1 MKVAM
6 LAIGLLLPSAR
17 RMVAYWLVVVA
28 WVLVVSAG
36 LEPTGAR
43 SALLWGLELRGFGM
57 SAEEVVERAYLE
69 MMFHVWTLVTLPFA
83 CFVAFRPL
91 MRTFRGDFQQFLRY
105 GRRSCLFIEG
115 TRLGALAVTYAGV
128 AAPFAVGGL
137 IGRWRHGL
145 GWVPCFDGV
154 AACAGSILFV
164 AVIVYLVA
172 SLRFPTEIA
181 SASGLLAPFL
191 LTGISSAFDRADGQ
205 SSGSLLPPGLPHSV
219 ESHASPSLRA
229 AFVYVGIVVLAR
241 LAVNLRTRWLTA
253 PPSSQ

>member
-1 MKVAM
+1 MKVVM

-17 RMVAYWLVVVA
+17 RMATYWVIAVT
-28 WVLVVSAG
+28 WFLVVSAG
-36 LEPTGAR
+36 LEPTGRR
-43 SALLWGLELRGFGM
+43 SATLWGMELRGFGETV
-57 SAEEVVERAYLE
+57 EEIVERTYLE
-69 MMFHVWTLVTLPFA
+69 MMFHVWAVVTLPFA
-83 CFVAFRPL
+83 CFFAFKPL
-91 MRTFRGDFQQFLRY
+91 LRTFRGDFEQFLRY
-105 GRRSCLFIEG
+105 GRRSSLFIEA
-115 TRLGALAVTYAGV
+115 TRLGALAVIYAGV
-128 AAPFAVGGL
+128 TAPFVVGGL

-145 GWVPCFDGV
+145 PWVSCYDGV

-164 AVIVYLVA
+164 AVVVYLVA

-181 SASGLLAPFL
+181 SASGLLVPFL
-191 LTGISSAFDRADGQ
+191 LTGFASAFDRADSQ